1 MTLVIG
7 CAIKFIDDDV
17 TLRNILLCSRDFNDI
32 LKDEVLKQALLRS
45 DTHRIKNKRKT
56 LWLRILKIDP

>member
-7 CAIKFIDDDV
+7 MSIGYVDYDR
-17 TLRNILLCSRDFNDI
+17 TLCNILCLSRDLNDV

-45 DTHRIKNKRKT
+45 NQTKVMSKRK
-56 LWLRILKIDP
+56 